1 MQLMYKDYK
10 FTFIPII
17 VGALGTIP
25 KCLNENIQTLGLTK
39 TESKTLIKRLQ
50 ILSIPGTVKICKTFM
65 NFSL

>member
-10 FTFIPII
+10 FTFVPII
-17 VGALGTIP
+17 VGALRTIP

-39 TESKTLIKRLQ
+39 KERKRLIKRLQ
-50 ILSIPGTVKICKTFM
+50 IPSITGIVKICKSFM